1 MDDMIYE
8 ADTPRSP
15 LADQEAVKA
24 ARKKL
29 KYVEAV
35 WVDLRR

>member
-8 ADTPRSP
+8 ANTLRSL
-15 LADQEAVKA
+15 LADQEAAKA

-29 KYVEAV
+29 KYVEAAG
-35 WVDLRR
+35 VDSRR